1 MDLIRFRILVNGLVQ
16 GVGFRYYTL
25 RIAEQFG
32 ATGFVKNNYDGS
44 VSIEIQSKLSIINNI
59 LSEIK
64 RGPSHSF
71 VREFQKIEI
80 EVVIDEIG
88 FKIIK

>member
-44 VSIEIQSKLSIINNI
+44 VSIEIQSKLSIMTNI
-59 LSEIK
+59 LNEIK
-64 RGPSHSF
+64 RGPSHSL
-71 VREFQKIEI
+71 VREFQKSEI